1 MSVPNDRITL
11 TLDGCR
17 QGARMTL
24 PLHPSI
30 IVFSAAF
37 GSLAAQKGM
46 TWDQALAMSGVVF
59 AGASQMVSIEIWREV
74 WSLPALLEV
83 MAVTAFVNARMILMS
98 ASLQPWLKHASGPQ
112 QALML
117 FLLTDAN
124 WLLGMRYRS
133 EGGRDLGIYLGSG
146 LILWIVW
153 VAATWPGYLA
163 GALVPEPRRYGLDL
177 LMPIFFSAMLAP
189 LWKGIWPA
197 LPWAVAGCVALIAH
211 ALAPGYVFIMAGAL
225 AGALTGALLGD
236 E

>member
-1 MSVPNDRITL
+1 MPVPHDRVAL
-11 TLDGCR
+11 TLEGYL

-24 PLHPSI
+24 PLLPSI
-30 IVFSAAF
+30 IVFAAAF

-46 TWDQALAMSGVVF
+46 TWDQALAMSGIVF

-146 LILWIVW
+146 LILWVMW
-153 VAATWPGYLA
+153 VARRCRATLLA
-163 GALVPEPRRYGLDL
+163 RSCPSHAAGL
-177 LMPIFFSAMLAP
+177 PCWRARAR
-189 LWKGIWPA
+189 A
-197 LPWAVAGCVALIAH
+197 
-211 ALAPGYVFIMAGAL
+211 
-225 AGALTGALLGD
+225 T
-236 E
+236 